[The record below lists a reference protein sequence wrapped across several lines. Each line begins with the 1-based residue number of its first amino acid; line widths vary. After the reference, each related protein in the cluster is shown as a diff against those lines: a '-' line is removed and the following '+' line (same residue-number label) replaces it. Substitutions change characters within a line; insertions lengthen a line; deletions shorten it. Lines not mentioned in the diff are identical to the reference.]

1 MSATIRAFPAAAG
14 PQNSHQIMSV
24 KTRFAPSPTG
34 YLHIGGVRTALFN
47 WLYARHH
54 GGTYV
59 LRIEDTDHERSTEEA
74 IQVILDGLA
83 WLQLDAD
90 EGPFFQTH
98 RYDRYREAIAELL
111 EQGDAYH
118 CYCTKE
124 ELEAMRAAQLAA
136 KQKPRYDG
144 RCRNRTE
151 PREGVEPVIRF
162 RNPDEGSVV
171 FDDHVRGRIRIA
183 NSELD
188 DLVLMRSDGHP
199 TYNFSVVI
207 DDMDMAMSL
216 VIRGEDHINN
226 TPRQI
231 NIYRALGAEPPE
243 YAHVPLIMGPDGARL
258 SKRHGAVSVLHYR
271 QEGYLPEALLNYLV
285 RLGWSHGDQ
294 EIFSVDE
301 MIELFDIGDVNKS
314 ASTFDIE
321 KLTWLN
327 QQYIKNADPERLVP
341 ELLWQLEH
349 LGVTADAKR
358 DLEGIVRSLQER
370 STTMLE
376 MAQGAQFFFHDFD
389 SYHEKA
395 AKQHLRPVV
404 LEPMRKVRAELV
416 GLGEWNADSVHQVIN
431 GVADAME
438 LKLGKVAQP
447 IRVAVS
453 GGPVSPPIDQTLAL
467 LGRDK
472 TLERIDSA
480 IAFIE
485 ARAAAQS
492 G

>member
-349 LGVTADAKR
+349 LGVTADAGR
-358 DLEGIVRSLQER
+358 DLEGIVRALQER

-376 MAQGAQFFFHDFD
+376 MAQGALFFFQDFD
-389 SYHEKA
+389 AYHEKA

-404 LEPMRKVRAELV
+404 LEPMRKVRAELAA
-416 GLGEWNADSVHQVIN
+416 LDEWNAGSVHQVIN
-431 GVADAME
+431 GVADALE

-453 GGPVSPPIDQTLAL
+453 GGPVSPPIDETLAL

-480 IAFIE
+480 IVFIE
-485 ARAAAQS
+485 ARVAAQP

>member
-349 LGVTADAKR
+349 LGVTADAGR
-358 DLEGIVRSLQER
+358 DLEGIVRALQER

-376 MAQGAQFFFHDFD
+376 MAQGALFFFQDFD
-389 SYHEKA
+389 AYHEKA

-404 LEPMRKVRAELV
+404 LEPMRKVRAELA

-453 GGPVSPPIDQTLAL
+453 GGPVSPPIDETLAL

-485 ARAAAQS
+485 ARVAAQS

>member
-349 LGVTADAKR
+349 LGVTADAGR
-358 DLEGIVRSLQER
+358 DLEGIVRALQER

-376 MAQGAQFFFHDFD
+376 MAQGALFFFQDFD
-389 SYHEKA
+389 AYHEKA

-404 LEPMRKVRAELV
+404 LEPMRKVRAELA

-453 GGPVSPPIDQTLAL
+453 GGPVSPPIDETLAL

-480 IAFIE
+480 IVFIE
-485 ARAAAQS
+485 ARVAAQP

>member
-14 PQNSHQIMSV
+14 FSLPGSVMSV

-47 WLYARHH
+47 WLQARHDD
-54 GGTYV
+54 GTYV
-59 LRIEDTDHERSTEEA
+59 LRIEDTDRERSTEEA

-98 RYDRYREAIAELL
+98 RYDRYREVINRLL

-118 CYCTKE
+118 CYCTKD

-151 PREGVEPVIRF
+151 PREGVEPVVRF

-171 FDDHVRGRIRIA
+171 FDDHVRGRIRISNA
-183 NSELD
+183 ELD

-199 TYNFSVVI
+199 TYNFSVVV
-207 DDMDMAMSL
+207 DDMDMAMTM

-271 QEGYLPEALLNYLV
+271 QEGYQPEALLNYLV

-294 EIFSVDE
+294 EIFSIDE
-301 MIELFDIGDVNKS
+301 MISLFDINDVNKS
-314 ASTFDIE
+314 ASTFDLE

-327 QQYIKNADPERLVP
+327 QHYIKNADPERLVP
-341 ELLWQLEH
+341 ELVWQLEN
-349 LGVTADAKR
+349 LGVTPSADH
-358 DLEGIVRSLQER
+358 DLPGIVRSLQER

-376 MAQGAQFFFHDFD
+376 MAQGALFFFQDFD
-389 SYHEKA
+389 AYHEKA

-404 LEPMRKVRAELV
+404 LEPMRMVRESLAEI
-416 GLGEWNADSVHQVIN
+416 GQWDSGSVHEVIN
-431 GVADAME
+431 GIAVKLD

-447 IRVAVS
+447 VRVAVS
-453 GGPVSPPIDQTLAL
+453 GGPVSPPIDVTLAL

-472 TLERIDSA
+472 TLERIDRA
-480 IAFIE
+480 IVHIE
-485 ARAAAQS
+485 SRAAAQA

>member
-1 MSATIRAFPAAAG
+1 
-14 PQNSHQIMSV
+14 MSV

-327 QQYIKNADPERLVP
+327 QQYIKNADPDRLVP

-349 LGVTADAKR
+349 LGVTADAGR
-358 DLEGIVRSLQER
+358 DLEGIVRALQER

-376 MAQGAQFFFHDFD
+376 MAQGALFFFQDFD
-389 SYHEKA
+389 AYHEKA

-404 LEPMRKVRAELV
+404 LEPMRKVRAELA

-472 TLERIDSA
+472 TLQRIDSA

-485 ARAAAQS
+485 ARAAAQA

>member
-1 MSATIRAFPAAAG
+1 M
-14 PQNSHQIMSV
+14 
-24 KTRFAPSPTG
+24 
-34 YLHIGGVRTALFN
+34 FN
-47 WLYARHH
+47 WLQARHDN
-54 GGTYV
+54 GTYV
-59 LRIEDTDHERSTEEA
+59 LRIEDTDRERSTEEA

-98 RYDRYREAIAELL
+98 RYDRYREVINRLL

-144 RCRNRTE
+144 RCRNRTG
-151 PREGVEPVIRF
+151 PREGVEPVVRF

-171 FDDHVRGRIRIA
+171 FDDHVRGRIRISNA
-183 NSELD
+183 ELD

-199 TYNFSVVI
+199 TYNFSVVV
-207 DDMDMAMSL
+207 DDMDMAMTM

-285 RLGWSHGDQ
+285 RLGWSHGDK
-294 EIFSVDE
+294 EIFSIDE
-301 MIELFDIGDVNKS
+301 MIALFDIGDVNKS
-314 ASTFDIE
+314 ASTFDLE

-327 QQYIKNADPERLVP
+327 QHYIKNSDPERLVP
-341 ELLWQLEH
+341 ELVWQLEN
-349 LGVTADAKR
+349 LGVMPSADH
-358 DLEGIVRSLQER
+358 DLPGIVRSLQER

-376 MAQGAQFFFHDFD
+376 MAQGALFFFQDFD
-389 SYHEKA
+389 AYHEKA
-395 AKQHLRPVV
+395 AKQHLRPVA
-404 LEPMRKVRAELV
+404 LEPMRLVRASLAELRQWHA
-416 GLGEWNADSVHQVIN
+416 GPVHEVIN
-431 GVADAME
+431 GIADKLD

-453 GGPVSPPIDQTLAL
+453 GGPVSPPIDVTLAL

-472 TLERIDSA
+472 TLERIDRA
-480 IAFIE
+480 IAHME
-485 ARAAAQS
+485 TRAAAQ
-492 G
+492 GG